1 MSGIKNS
8 TTTIVI
14 SNLDEQEAIAIVKSL
29 KEAKQSIAA
38 KYKVSV
44 VSGEKRVFDKLMIK
58 CDKKLER

>member
-1 MSGIKNS
+1 MGRNMS
-8 TTTIVI
+8 IVI

-44 VSGEKRVFDKLMIK
+44 VSGEKRVFEKLTVK
-58 CDKKLER
+58 CNKKLER